1 MNNAGGKPMAS
12 FDDFWVKLSLEIVE
26 LAVYDWRDYRDAAI
40 SDGMDF
46 LDEAKDDIRIWCKML
61 EEGTLSQS
69 DFAALLA
76 GKKDLTGL
84 VALKQRGLSRAVLSR
99 FMNGLIDTVA
109 STAGNFF
116 CIG

>member
-1 MNNAGGKPMAS
+1 MNNEREEGPMTS
-12 FDDFWVKLSLEIVE
+12 FDDFWVKLSLETVE
-26 LAVYDWRDYRDAAI
+26 FAVYDWRDYRDAAI

-46 LDEAKDDIRIWCKML
+46 LDKAKDDIRLWCKML

-84 VALKQRGLSRAVLSR
+84 VALKGRGLSRAVL
-99 FMNGLIDTVA
+99 A
-109 STAGNFF
+109 
-116 CIG
+116 